1 MRCMVRLRREAIL
14 LSKPIYKLVDQN
26 GRILIPVELRR
37 AVGMEQGDIVQLGL
51 FNGKVT
57 VRKVDVIEIGD
68 QSPDAVEAY
77 VRAAF
82 RTMPN
87 DVRVSLISDLSGLLQ
102 QKEV

>member
-1 MRCMVRLRREAIL
+1 M
-14 LSKPIYKLVDQN
+14 SKPIYKLVDHN
-26 GRILIPVELRR
+26 GRILIPLELRN
-37 AVGMEQGDIVQLGL
+37 AIGVGKGDIVQLGL

-102 QKEV
+102 QKEG